1 MNLVVVS
8 LEVMLA
14 FLLLAT
20 LFFGMKLERKLKAL
34 RQSQAG
40 FASAVRDLD
49 GAAQRTEAGL
59 DALRYATEQARNV
72 LIERMDAAQ
81 AMALRLEALTGEAE
95 TAALRAESAA
105 ATAERAAVAP
115 PAQQPIARP
124 AFDYER
130 APLPESYARPPLRG
144 PDDLS
149 QPGSRLRQAAALL
162 RGDAR

>member
-8 LEVMLA
+8 LEVLLA

-20 LFFGMKLERKLKAL
+20 LFFGVKLGRKLQAL

-59 DALRYATEQARNV
+59 DALRYATENARNV

-81 AMALRLEALTGEAE
+81 AMALRLEQLTGEAE
-95 TAALRAESAA
+95 TAALRAETAAINAAKSASPPPPPPRPVLPFEHDELLP
-105 ATAERAAVAP
+105 ERHARA
-115 PAQQPIARP
+115 IARMP
-124 AFDYER
+124 D
-130 APLPESYARPPLRG
+130 PVSPP
-144 PDDLS
+144 P
-149 QPGSRLRQAAALL
+149 SRLRQAAALL
-162 RGDAR
+162 RGG

>member
-1 MNLVVVS
+1 MNPVVLILKVCS
-8 LEVMLA
+8 RCCS
-14 FLLLAT
+14 AT

-59 DALRYATEQARNV
+59 DALRYATEQARGV

-81 AMALRLEALTGEAE
+81 AMAQRLETLTKEAE

-105 ATAERAAVAP
+105 VSAARAAVPP
-115 PAQQPIARP
+115 PAPQPIVRP
-124 AFDYER
+124 AFDHER
-130 APLPESYARPPLRG
+130 QAPLPESYTRPPLRG

>member
-20 LFFGMKLERKLKAL
+20 LFFGVKLERKLKAL

-59 DALRYATEQARNV
+59 DALRFATENARNV
-72 LIERMDAAQ
+72 LVERMDAAQ
-81 AMALRLEALTGEAE
+81 AMALRLEQLTGEAE
-95 TAALRAESAA
+95 TAALRAETATINAA
-105 ATAERAAVAP
+105 KALSPPPPPPRPAVAYDRHDEVTP
-115 PAQQPIARP
+115 QA
-124 AFDYER
+124 
-130 APLPESYARPPLRG
+130 YARAIRS
-144 PDDLS
+144 PDPVS
-149 QPGSRLRQAAALL
+149 QPPSRLRQAAALL
-162 RGDAR
+162 RGG

>member
-81 AMALRLEALTGEAE
+81 SMALRLEQLTGEAE
-95 TAALRAESAA
+95 TASLRAETAA
-105 ATAERAAVAP
+105 INAARAASP
-115 PAQQPIARP
+115 PPPPPRPALPFEADELLPERHARAIARMP
-124 AFDYER
+124 D
-130 APLPESYARPPLRG
+130 PVPGPP
-144 PDDLS
+144 
-149 QPGSRLRQAAALL
+149 SRLRQAAALL
-162 RGDAR
+162 RGG